1 MFMCL
6 SQNLC
11 GCTLVRNWV
20 LRPKTGD
27 IFTWLGRVP
36 LSSSFL
42 KIYRVNVYQAFDIF
56 LVLSCTLQENVH
68 GLPFN
73 GLKNSAGQNKCM
85 KHIVK
90 LIVVWVSLVLNC
102 IVGCCPKLYWRYG
115 TIPFIVFIKRMC
127 FIDVW
132 FLVFLVNL
140 FLCGVNSLLE
150 SVSIYV
156 EFVLVPDA

>member
-1 MFMCL
+1 MTMFMCL
-6 SQNLC
+6 SKNLC

-56 LVLSCTLQENVH
+56 LVLSCTLQKNVH

-73 GLKNSAGQNKCM
+73 GFKNSAGQNKCM

-90 LIVVWVSLVLNC
+90 LIVVWVLSGRYMTDPKNARNYSFSNLQTWNFGIGHIFMGLACCSLQMW
-102 IVGCCPKLYWRYG
+102 I
-115 TIPFIVFIKRMC
+115 
-127 FIDVW
+127 
-132 FLVFLVNL
+132 LVIF
-140 FLCGVNSLLE
+140 
-150 SVSIYV
+150 
-156 EFVLVPDA
+156 